1 MLRNSGQYVKA
12 NETLKQAQS
21 YIRVVKS
28 QGALSFELQGDF
40 ICCLV
45 ASLQLKGKLSNA
57 LVLHQELLDKRKAY
71 FTTMRRMSEEDDF
84 QSDIQDPI
92 PHPKLATSLC
102 SLGLLLL
109 VKCEYIDACKLIED
123 SLTIRRQVYPPDHPA
138 IATSLYVKATAFI
151 SFGKYQDAAIEMAN
165 SLEIRLKKLGQNH
178 PAVAQSLTGIATI
191 QTLLGYPN
199 DALPNYFKGL
209 TIRKEKFGT
218 DVHKDIVDS
227 LFQLGINAETRGVY
241 LEAVGYTENA
251 IQLQNA
257 VLSSCGSDKQAI
269 GEHINLEW
277 IKIQLARLYTKVS
290 RIEEAKAIMKSS
302 VKAISKV
309 LGQGNALVAK
319 SLCFLGELC
328 RIRGNYFDAK
338 TLFSLSF
345 ATANQLYGDN
355 HPDVAK
361 VLMESGENFRISGF
375 YTEASE
381 LIATATDI
389 SLILFGRENLAF
401 SKILF
406 RKAQVLRDSNQLLEA
421 EKYYIEALTIV
432 SNRVG
437 EKNGIFGMM
446 LADLSECY
454 RLMKNKEIAEE
465 KFRESMSILK
475 VSNGEGSLIV
485 AETLCNYCNLLID
498 IRNPSAAAKVLAD
511 GVLPIFDSILG
522 REHPWTKYSRANL
535 AVATLLH
542 SLSSLIFSQTQQNK
556 TVNESY
562 LTSAIQSVKS
572 GIATHP
578 DIIDFVNYCRQ
589 SSFSPQHPWVLRF
602 SGDTD
607 ADLASQISTD
617 YLEDSSLASGSLG
630 NYSSYT
636 PSITASGK
644 ELRSATDM
652 DSFVS
657 TSMTASNHDSVSS
670 SIYDDDSISL
680 DATGTPRSMA
690 SLRRGETESLR
701 SDLSQTSNSIIVM
714 TPRTREAYDEANSN
728 FTTTPRSFEFEDRN
742 SVASFSRM
750 ETNSIMSSSLQGGS
764 LMSSAESI
772 SMDSESL
779 STSVTHQDSRSI
791 VSKFNR
797 RQGSQGSLQSDRQ
810 SDGTSF
816 EPSTSVYSH
825 KDSNSGSV
833 FSNLSPS
840 LVDSMSPSTYSGSA
854 MSYSSSSY
862 TQNTPHT
869 YQNSSSEQ
877 RSTLDYTTDSS
888 AGTTSVGSRT
898 TPASSYPQSIEH
910 QASTQLVGGIASIE
924 YDVSEHTAVSVDRS
938 VHEDS
943 GIFGDRSTSVISK
956 SELVLSSHLKI
967 SPRGGSVRSS
977 NEKDVSR
984 SNSVS
989 SHAKVLVDSSQGI
1002 SASSTESIEHVTPRS
1017 SHTSNLN
1024 RSSVNYST
1032 TNGSRSEAE
1041 TTTENGTFS
1050 GTESH
1055 RANSS
1060 RSGTGTGTDRS
1071 SRGTGSYV
1079 SSSKADTFAGT
1090 HTGTESAADRIS
1102 GIAGNVSISG
1112 NSRRSAIEGESS
1124 HSKSISP
1131 RFSGG
1136 DFSISSSVAPEKE
1149 KLDAN
1154 TSSIENILMETSTL
1168 KDSHIH
1174 NSVSSEHP
1182 SPSQRS
1188 VNSSGSKGG
1197 GVSVKSSR
1205 STVLPTPSLIQNE
1218 SADMAPSFSRSEVE
1232 TSHLRSSSALESGPS
1247 KSGTK
1252 ESVTEEYSTYTS
1264 EGYYSSYSQRTF
1276 EEESDGNI
1284 CIIVLKSLITH
1295 IHMLV

>member
-1 MLRNSGQYVKA
+1 MLRNSGQYFKA
-12 NETLKQAQS
+12 NEILKRAQS

-45 ASLQLKGKLSNA
+45 ALLQLKGKLSNV
-57 LVLHQELLDKRKAY
+57 LVLHQELLEKRRSY
-71 FTTMRRMSEEDDF
+71 FTTMRRMSEEGDSF
-84 QSDIQDPI
+84 PSDIQDPVL
-92 PHPKLATSLC
+92 HPKLASSMC
-102 SLGLLLL
+102 SVGALLL
-109 VKCEYIDACKLIED
+109 VKCEYIEACKLIED
-123 SLTIRRQVYPPDHPA
+123 SLSIRRHVYPPDHPA

-165 SLEIRLKKLGQNH
+165 SLEIRLKKLGQSH

-218 DVHKDIVDS
+218 DVHKDVVDS

-241 LEAVGYTENA
+241 LEAVGYTESA

-257 VLSSCGSDKQAI
+257 IISSSGNDKQTI
-269 GEHINLEW
+269 SEHVILEW

-345 ATANQLYGDN
+345 ATANQLFGDN

-389 SLILFGRENLAF
+389 SLILFGRENLTF

-406 RKAQVLRDSNQLLEA
+406 RKAQVLRDSNQLFEA
-421 EKYYIEALTIV
+421 EKYYIDALTIV

-454 RLMKNKEIAEE
+454 RLMKNKEISEE
-465 KFRESMSILK
+465 KFREALDTLK
-475 VSNGEGSLIV
+475 DSHGVGSLIM

-498 IRNPSAAAKVLAD
+498 MRNPSAAAKILAEA
-511 GVLPIFDSILG
+511 VLPIFDTILG

-535 AVATLLH
+535 AVASLLH
-542 SLSSLIFSQTQQNK
+542 SLSSLIFSQTQQSKVAND
-556 TVNESY
+556 SF

-636 PSITASGK
+636 PSIPVSGE
-644 ELRSATDM
+644 ELGSVADM

-657 TSMTASNHDSVSS
+657 ASMTASNHDSVSS

-680 DATGTPRSMA
+680 DATGTPRTLA
-690 SLRRGETESLR
+690 SLRRGSTESLR
-701 SDLSQTSNSIIVM
+701 SDLSQTSNSNTAM
-714 TPRTREAYDEANSN
+714 TPRTRATYDDETTY
-728 FTTTPRSFEFEDRN
+728 FTTTPRSYEDRN
-742 SVASFSRM
+742 SLASYSHM
-750 ETNSIMSSSLQGGS
+750 ETNTIMSSIIQGGS
-764 LMSSAESI
+764 LMSSGESI

-779 STSVTHQDSRSI
+779 STSVSIASKSNRPGDSQS
-791 VSKFNR
+791 SYT
-797 RQGSQGSLQSDRQ
+797 SDRQ
-810 SDGTSF
+810 SNGTSF
-816 EPSTSVYSH
+816 QPSYSVNSR
-825 KDSNSGSV
+825 KDSKSDSV
-833 FSNLSPS
+833 FSHLSPS
-840 LVDSMSPSTYSGSA
+840 LVDSLSPSIYSSSV

-869 YQNSSSEQ
+869 YHNSSSEQ
-877 RSTLDYTTDSS
+877 HSKLDYTTDSS
-888 AGTTSVGSRT
+888 AGTFSASSRT
-898 TPASSYPQSIEH
+898 TPASSYPQSIEP
-910 QASTQLVGGIASIE
+910 QPSTQLVDGIASID
-924 YDVSEHTAVSVDRS
+924 YNVSDHTPSSVEQS
-938 VHEDS
+938 AHGDS
-943 GIFGDRSTSVISK
+943 RPIGDKGGSIISK
-956 SELVLSSHLKI
+956 SGSVLRPPHQKL
-967 SPRGGSVRSS
+967 SPRAENLRSLS
-977 NEKDVSR
+977 GQDAPSYVSPNEKGGSR

-989 SHAKVLVDSSQGI
+989 SHGKFAIDSS
-1002 SASSTESIEHVTPRS
+1002 SHDLKASSIDSVDKVSPRS
-1017 SHTSNLN
+1017 SHTNSFSQSYVN
-1024 RSSVNYST
+1024 RKG
-1032 TNGSRSEAE
+1032 GSRSEAE
-1041 TTTENGTFS
+1041 TTTGNGTFS
-1050 GTESH
+1050 GTESD
-1055 RANSS
+1055 RATNSNSRHESETSRSRENSS
-1060 RSGTGTGTDRS
+1060 F
-1071 SRGTGSYV
+1071 V
-1079 SSSKADTFAGT
+1079 SSSRTDTFT
-1090 HTGTESAADRIS
+1090 RTGTQTGSELANLRSEMSA
-1102 GIAGNVSISG
+1102 GIAGNLSIASD
-1112 NSRRSAIEGESS
+1112 SRSLVEGEEYV
-1124 HSKSISP
+1124 SP
-1131 RFSGG
+1131 RYSSPG
-1136 DFSISSSVAPEKE
+1136 IPTSSVVASEKDNLE
-1149 KLDAN
+1149 KDA
-1154 TSSIENILMETSTL
+1154 SSIENIPMEESSVL
-1168 KDSHIH
+1168 KDSSFHD
-1174 NSVSSEHP
+1174 SVVSDHP
-1182 SPSQRS
+1182 LLTQRS
-1188 VNSSGSKGG
+1188 THSVGSKDGG
-1197 GVSVKSSR
+1197 SVKSSR
-1205 STVLPTPSLIQNE
+1205 SAVIPTSSPIHNE
-1218 SADMAPSFSRSEVE
+1218 SSAINPSYSRSEAD
-1232 TSHLRSSSALESGPS
+1232 TSHLLPRNGVESSYSH
-1247 KSGTK
+1247 SGTK
-1252 ESVTEEYSTYTS
+1252 ETGTEEYSAYTS
-1264 EGYYSSYSQRTF
+1264 EGYTSYSQRTF
-1276 EEESDGNI
+1276 EEESDGN
-1284 CIIVLKSLITH
+1284 
-1295 IHMLV
+1295 